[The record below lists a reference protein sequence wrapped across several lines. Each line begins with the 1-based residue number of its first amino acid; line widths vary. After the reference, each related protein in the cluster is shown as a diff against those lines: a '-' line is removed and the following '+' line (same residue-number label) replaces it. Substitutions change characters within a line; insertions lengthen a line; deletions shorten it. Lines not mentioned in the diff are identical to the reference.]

1 MNTENLNTQE
11 LETLRT
17 LLNKMAGES
26 KPKIFFDPVGAMIDN
41 IMEEFNFAKVYKAM
55 IALNWKWLDAKEGTP
70 TLDELRK
77 EAKYL
82 LKRAAELRLG
92 TLSDEHW
99 EVGIACCTGGFQA
112 KAYCDEDKT
121 KITSL
126 DLKFIVTEWDTDLE
140 YLTNTHYEDKI

>member
-26 KPKIFFDPVGAMIDN
+26 KPKPKIFFDPVGAMIDD
-41 IMEEFNFAKVYKAM
+41 IMKEFNFAKVYKAM
-55 IALNWKWLDAKEGTP
+55 IALNWKWLDAKEGIP
-70 TLDELRK
+70 NLDELRATA
-77 EAKYL
+77 ERL
-82 LKRAAELRLG
+82 LRGAAEYRLG
-92 TLSDEHW
+92 DYKDEHW
-99 EVGIACCTGGFQA
+99 EVPIVYGTGGFQA
-112 KAYCDEDKT
+112 TAYCDEDKT

-140 YLTNTHYEDKI
+140 DLDR